1 MRIAINGM
9 GRIGRLLF
17 RRLVMMPGVELVAVN
32 DIMELYQLAYLLRY
46 DSVYGPA
53 TFEIAVENN
62 ELIAAGK
69 TIRFLREPAPAK
81 LPWKALQVDLVL
93 ECTGKFLTKALASQH
108 LEAGAGNVILST
120 TGAEDIPLSIYGFN
134 QHQLN
139 GDKHLISPGG
149 CMTNCSTHLI
159 YLMQSIGIESVHIN
173 VLHSYTSRQE
183 LVDGPHKDLRR
194 GRAAAESIIPVP
206 VDLGQSLE
214 RLFVLLKGCIYTI
227 TTRVP
232 VANGALANFVFQM
245 KEAVTAAQVNELFRQ
260 AAKREYKNIIQY
272 TEDPLVSLDIKGN
285 SHSAIIDGS
294 LTTVTGRTVNL
305 MAFFDNE
312 YGYTSR
318 VIDWVRFVGAGKL

>member
-1 MRIAINGM
+1 MKDND
-9 GRIGRLLF
+9 
-17 RRLVMMPGVELVAVN
+17 LV
-32 DIMELYQLAYLLRY
+32 
-46 DSVYGPA
+46 
-53 TFEIAVENN
+53 
-62 ELIAAGK
+62 AAGK
-69 TIRFLREPAPAK
+69 TIRFLREPAPVK
-81 LPWKALQVDLVL
+81 LPWKELKTDLVL
-93 ECTGKFLTKALASQH
+93 ECTGKFLTKDLASLH
-108 LEAGAGNVILST
+108 LEAGAGKVILST
-120 TGAEDIPLSIYGFN
+120 TGADDIPLSIFGFN

-139 GDKHLISPGG
+139 GNSIVISPGG

-214 RLFVLLKGCIYTI
+214 RLFTPLKGRIYTI

-245 KEAVTAAQVNELFRQ
+245 KETITAAQVNSLFRQ
-260 AAKREYKNIIQY
+260 AAQLEYRNIIQY
-272 TEDPLVSLDIKGN
+272 TEEPLVSLDIKGN
-285 SHSAIIDGS
+285 SHSAIIDGT
-294 LTTVTGRTVNL
+294 LTAATGRTVNL

-318 VIDWVRFVGAGKL
+318 VIDWVHFVSAGKA